1 MSSSHLFFSR
11 LKRHLVSATQFL
23 LRHCKTWLQ
32 LLTLSNSTWLFC
44 YLHPTTHV
52 FRQTPLFCCWLG
64 SAFRLQ
70 ASASSLLLFPFL
82 FLVGTELNTLSI
94 YKKVAC
100 RGEPPMRRN
109 EMSAPT
115 KWTAAPTLRWAP
127 QEPTTCAG
135 PAAGH
140 RWATLQWHSIICLF
154 RLTAGRLSS
163 RERSY

>member
-115 KWTAAPTLRWAP
+115 KWTAAPTQWTLAQRT
-127 QEPTTCAG
+127 QPTYDGRHRNLQHAQDLQQATGG
-135 PAAGH
+135 PRYSG
-140 RWATLQWHSIICLF
+140 TQ
-154 RLTAGRLSS
+154 SS
-163 RERSY
+163 VSSD

>member
-1 MSSSHLFFSR
+1 
-11 LKRHLVSATQFL
+11 
-23 LRHCKTWLQ
+23 
-32 LLTLSNSTWLFC
+32 
-44 YLHPTTHV
+44 
-52 FRQTPLFCCWLG
+52 
-64 SAFRLQ
+64 
-70 ASASSLLLFPFL
+70 
-82 FLVGTELNTLSI
+82 LNTLSI

-115 KWTAAPTLRWAP
+115 KLTAAPTQWTLAPENTTYVRWAP
-127 QEPTTCAG
+127 QETTTCAG
-135 PAAGH
+135 PTAGH